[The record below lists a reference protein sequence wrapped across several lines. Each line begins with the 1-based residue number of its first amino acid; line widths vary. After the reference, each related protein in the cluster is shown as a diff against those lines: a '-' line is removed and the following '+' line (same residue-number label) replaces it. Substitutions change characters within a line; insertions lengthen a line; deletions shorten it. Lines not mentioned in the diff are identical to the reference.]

1 LLSSIRACLKRGAPA
16 RLSHYL
22 NKRLLPLH
30 HPLDVDANLAQM
42 ISIQPLGGAKPGV
55 RGCVLEVLDVT
66 IEADREMKLRKKIRE
81 LARANAN
88 LEVFTAAA
96 SHDLKAPLRAMQM
109 MASNV
114 EQELRAS
121 NTDLPEGVLDKL
133 ERIGLRSKQMNALL
147 DDLLTYCRLDSEQAS
162 PQKLDPVLVIKETVE
177 LLSPPPGF
185 MIEVAEELPIIWGG
199 KTELALI
206 VRNLISN
213 AIRHHDQATG
223 RISITGGQNETQSWL
238 HVADDGVGIDP
249 DDFSE
254 IFAPFV
260 SKSHAGGSGLGLAMV
275 DRLAQNRNGAVSV
288 RSPLYDGRGAMFT
301 ITLPKPKNDGH
312 R

>member
-1 LLSSIRACLKRGAPA
+1 
-16 RLSHYL
+16 
-22 NKRLLPLH
+22 
-30 HPLDVDANLAQM
+30 
-42 ISIQPLGGAKPGV
+42 
-55 RGCVLEVLDVT
+55 
-66 IEADREMKLRKKIRE
+66 MKLRKKIRE